1 MKKSNI
7 HGSNDKRDV
16 NPNWFTSK
24 TWMKVVSDKIQSK
37 DQDIYHV
44 HFENGSR
51 TKLHQ
56 HNGNQVL
63 IGVKGKGSLE
73 IFKKY
78 GDSKTDFKIKKIER
92 ISLNEGDV
100 VHIPA
105 KTFHTHGSVDKKK
118 EFSHIAINILPRK
131 NSTYKTEWYESGFKE
146 GKSKIKQEVYSIIKD

>member
-7 HGSNDKRDV
+7 SGTGDKRNV
-16 NPNWFTSK
+16 NPDWF
-24 TWMKVVSDKIQSK
+24 
-37 DQDIYHV
+37 
-44 HFENGSR
+44 FEKGSR

-73 IFKKY
+73 IFRKY
-78 GDSKTDFKIKKIER
+78 GTSKNNFKIKKIEK
-92 ISLNEGDV
+92 ISLNEGDI

-105 KTFHTHGSVDKKK
+105 KTLHTHGSIDKKK

-131 NSTYKTEWYESGFKE
+131 NATYKTEWYESDFKT
-146 GKSKIKQEVYSIIKD
+146 KVSKII